1 MADPNTLQPSSASSI
16 QVRKCAP
23 PRCHGYG
30 VPGMYEAQKPKMSQR
45 SIRTQ
50 NRMESGMCTSG
61 VRAFNAASVSA
72 LQVPPLDEA
81 TDSEPSKRFRR
92 LFRYRR
98 TIPTNFQ
105 NPHNKPMKEPFNI
118 ESPELNE
125 APEPTAEQSLQ
136 LRIIYLESD
145 LQRAHNE
152 NRLLRVRLNRLNRVL
167 GVDDGER
174 AA

>member
-1 MADPNTLQPSSASSI
+1 MRSSKVFS
-16 QVRKCAP
+16 P
-23 PRCHGYG
+23 
-30 VPGMYEAQKPKMSQR
+30 
-45 SIRTQ
+45 SIRH
-50 NRMESGMCTSG
+50 
-61 VRAFNAASVSA
+61 F
-72 LQVPPLDEA
+72 
-81 TDSEPSKRFRR
+81 
-92 LFRYRR
+92 R
-98 TIPTNFQ
+98 TIPSKPQ

-167 GVDDGER
+167 GVEDGEI

>member
-1 MADPNTLQPSSASSI
+1 MLNEANTSEQSKS
-16 QVRKCAP
+16 
-23 PRCHGYG
+23 
-30 VPGMYEAQKPKMSQR
+30 
-45 SIRTQ
+45 
-50 NRMESGMCTSG
+50 
-61 VRAFNAASVSA
+61 F
-72 LQVPPLDEA
+72 PL
-81 TDSEPSKRFRR
+81 
-92 LFRYRR
+92 LFRYQS
-98 TIPTNFQ
+98 TIPTKPQ

-167 GVDDGER
+167 GVEDGER